1 MRRVWKWEDGRGSG
15 QEERSGEGDRREGRG
30 RNHGAFLEYG
40 WGGEVWCVVVGCVVC
55 GGGLPKLR
63 LWPLRPGVFLRDFR
77 ACSPEKCFEMDMCRD
92 AIWCFIHSSILYCLS
107 ISHGQV
113 LTMLLTT
120 GTLPLFNLLF
130 PSINIQILLICPKAF
145 LTVLVGR
152 NCFKTGLSSPFVI
165 IFFILITSILG

>member
-1 MRRVWKWEDGRGSG
+1 MLPPKNVLKWI
-15 QEERSGEGDRREGRG
+15 
-30 RNHGAFLEYG
+30 
-40 WGGEVWCVVVGCVVC
+40 CVEIQS
-55 GGGLPKLR
+55 
-63 LWPLRPGVFLRDFR
+63 GVFLDTTLT
-77 ACSPEKCFEMDMCRD
+77 
-92 AIWCFIHSSILYCLS
+92 CFIHSSILYCLS